1 MVGKIVQLF
10 KEPEFTMRHKIN
22 TRMNKWLIKINENIM
37 KERKRKSGGTN
48 LAFGTKL
55 DIVPN

>member
-1 MVGKIVQLF
+1 MAGKIVQLL

-22 TRMNKWLIKINENIM
+22 TRMNKWLIKINEIM
-37 KERKRKSGGTN
+37 KERKSIKSGGTN